1 MDAMHRWIALWCLAA
16 LLALGCASSSKPASA
31 PPAPT
36 VAPLT
41 LPDTGWSEV
50 KRALH
55 ALRRLAY
62 GPSPRD
68 WEQVRRLG
76 VAQWVALQLH
86 PERLPDEALA
96 TRLEPLGTLSLSTED
111 LIARYPPLRQQARE
125 LGVPL
130 ETREDRRELTLML
143 GADALPRR
151 VGEDLM
157 AQKLIRAVESNHQL
171 QEVLVDFWFNHFNVS
186 AEKGPV
192 RWMLTSYERDA
203 IRPHVFGRFRDLLG
217 ATARHPAMLFYLD
230 NWTSVRDGFE
240 PGRRR
245 FGMAQ
250 AFRKNAR
257 GLNENYARELLELH
271 TLGVDGGYTQDDVR
285 EVARAFTGWS
295 LNRPRVAPAFVFRA
309 EAHDP
314 GEKTMLGQAF
324 PPGGGVKDGEHVLDM
339 LARHPSTARFL
350 STKLA
355 RKFVSDEPP
364 AALVDRLAQVFLAT
378 DGDLRAVYTALFTSP
393 EFWSDA
399 AWSSKTRTPL
409 ELVASSIRALGGTTN
424 GGRPLA
430 RTVERMGEPL
440 YRAPAPTGYP
450 EHAAPWVN
458 AGALVVRLNF
468 ALALASDRV
477 RGTDVEVMKLV
488 PTPAPTDTGVLVDAL
503 ALRLLYEP
511 LSDQTRATL
520 LAALEPGEDERM
532 SDGEVR
538 QVDVRRA
545 VGLLLGSPEFQK
557 Q

>member
-1 MDAMHRWIALWCLAA
+1 MDALHRQIAPWCLAA
-16 LLALGCASSSKPASA
+16 LLALGCASSSTPTA
-31 PPAPT
+31 PPTP
-36 VAPLT
+36 PLPELA
-41 LPDTGWSEV
+41 LPDPGWSQE

-55 ALRRLAY
+55 ALRRLSY

-76 VAQWVALQLH
+76 VARWVALQLH
-86 PERLPDEALA
+86 PERTRDTALA
-96 TRLEPLGTLSLSTED
+96 SRLEPLDTLSLSTEE
-111 LIARYPPLRQQARE
+111 LMARYPPLRQQARE

-130 ETREDRRELTLML
+130 ETREDRRELREML

-151 VGEDLM
+151 VGTDLM
-157 AQKLIRAVESNHQL
+157 AQKLIRAVESEHQL

-192 RWMLTSYERDA
+192 RWMVTSYERDA

-240 PGRRR
+240 PRRR
-245 FGMAQ
+245 SGQAA
-250 AFRKNAR
+250 AFRRNAR

-271 TLGVDGGYTQDDVR
+271 TLGVDGGYTQQDVR

-295 LNRPRVAPAFVFRA
+295 LDRPRVAPAFVFRA
-309 EAHDP
+309 DAHDP
-314 GEKTMLGQAF
+314 DGKTVLGQAL
-324 PPGGGVKDGEHVLDM
+324 PLGGGVKDGERVLKL

-350 STKLA
+350 ATKLA

-364 AALVDRLAQVFLAT
+364 AALVDRLAQVFLST

-393 EFWSDA
+393 EFWSDE
-399 AWSSKTRTPL
+399 AWGAKTKTPL

-424 GGRPLA
+424 GGPPLA
-430 RTVERMGEPL
+430 RAVERMGEPL
-440 YRAPAPTGYP
+440 YRAPAPTGFP

-477 RGTDVEVMKLV
+477 RGTDVDVMTLG
-488 PTPAPTDTGVLVDAL
+488 PHPASPDASALVDAL

-511 LSDQTRATL
+511 LSAQTRATL
-520 LAALEPGEDERM
+520 LAALAPGEDERVD
-532 SDGEVR
+532 DGELR
-538 QVDVRRA
+538 PVDVRRA

>member
-1 MDAMHRWIALWCLAA
+1 MDALTRRTAPWCVAA
-16 LLALGCASSSKPASA
+16 LIAIGCASASKPTS
-31 PPAPT
+31 APT
-36 VAPLT
+36 VPAVSPLA
-41 LPDTGWSEV
+41 LPDTGWSEE
-50 KRALH
+50 KRAIH
-55 ALRRLAY
+55 ALRRLAH

-68 WEQVRRLG
+68 WEEVRRLG
-76 VAQWVALQLH
+76 VSQWIALQLH
-86 PERLPDEALA
+86 PEHVPDDALSSHLA
-96 TRLEPLGTLSLSTED
+96 PLTTLGSSTEE
-111 LIARYPPLRQQARE
+111 LIARYPPLREQARE

-130 ETREDRRELTLML
+130 ETREDRRELRQML
-143 GADALPRR
+143 GADALPGR
-151 VGEDLM
+151 VGADLM
-157 AQKLIRAVESNHQL
+157 AQKLIRAVESRHQF

-192 RWMLTSYERDA
+192 RWMVTSYERDA
-203 IRPHVFGRFRDLLG
+203 LRPHVFGRFRELLG

-240 PGRRR
+240 PPRRR
-245 FGMAQ
+245 FGMPP

-271 TLGVDGGYTQDDVR
+271 TLGVDSGYTQEDVR

-295 LNRPRVAPAFVFRA
+295 LNRPRVAPTYVFRA
-309 EAHDP
+309 DAHDP
-314 GEKTMLGQAF
+314 DEKRVLGQAL
-324 PPGGGVKDGEHVLDM
+324 PPGGGEKDGERVLDM
-339 LARHPSTARFL
+339 LARHPATARFI

-364 AALVDRLAQVFLAT
+364 AVLVDRLAQVFLAT

-399 AWSSKTRTPL
+399 AWGTKTKTPL

-424 GGRPLA
+424 GGPQLTRA
-430 RTVERMGEPL
+430 VARMGEPL

-458 AGALVVRLNF
+458 AGSLVARLNF
-468 ALALASDRV
+468 ALTLASDRV
-477 RGTDVEVMKLV
+477 RGTEVDVMALV
-488 PTPAPTDTGVLVDAL
+488 PQPPPADAGALVDAL

-511 LSDQTRATL
+511 LSTQTRATM
-520 LAALEPGEDERM
+520 LAALEPGEDSRVD
-532 SDGEVR
+532 DGEVR
-538 QVDVRRA
+538 PVDVRRA

>member
-1 MDAMHRWIALWCLAA
+1 
-16 LLALGCASSSKPASA
+16 
-31 PPAPT
+31 
-36 VAPLT
+36 V
-41 LPDTGWSEV
+41 LPDTGWSEE

-55 ALRRLAY
+55 ALRRLSY

-68 WEQVRRLG
+68 WDEVRRLG
-76 VAQWVALQLH
+76 VARWVALQLY
-86 PERLPDEALA
+86 PEHVPDDALA
-96 TRLEPLGTLSLSTED
+96 ARLEPLTTLSLSTEE

-130 ETREDRRELTLML
+130 ETREDRRELAAML

-151 VGEDLM
+151 VATDLM
-157 AQKLIRAVESNHQL
+157 AQKLIRAVEGRHQL

-192 RWMLTSYERDA
+192 RWMITSYERDA
-203 IRPHVFGRFRDLLG
+203 LRPHLFGRFRDLLG

-230 NWTSVRDGFE
+230 NWTSVREGFE
-240 PGRRR
+240 PRRR
-245 FGMAQ
+245 LGLAP

-271 TLGVDGGYTQDDVR
+271 TLGVEGGYTQQDVR

-309 EAHDP
+309 DAHDP
-314 GEKTMLGQAF
+314 GEKTVLGQAL
-324 PPGGGVKDGEHVLDM
+324 PPDGGVRDGERVLDM
-339 LARHPSTARFL
+339 LARHPSTARFIA
-350 STKLA
+350 TKLA
-355 RKFVSDEPP
+355 RKFVSNEPP
-364 AALVDRLAQVFLAT
+364 AALVDRLAQVFLST

-399 AWSSKTRTPL
+399 AWSAKTRTPL
-409 ELVASSIRALGGTTN
+409 ELVASSIRALGGTTD
-424 GGRPLA
+424 GGPPLA
-430 RTVERMGEPL
+430 RAVERMGEPL

-458 AGALVVRLNF
+458 AGALVGRLNF

-477 RGTDVEVMKLV
+477 RGTDVDVMALV
-488 PTPAPTDTGVLVDAL
+488 PRPTPSDTGALVDAL

-511 LSDQTRATL
+511 LSPQTRATL
-520 LAALEPGEDERM
+520 LSALEPGEDERM

-538 QVDVRRA
+538 PLDVRRA

>member
-1 MDAMHRWIALWCLAA
+1 MDAPHRQIAPWCLAA
-16 LLALGCASSSKPASA
+16 LLALGCASSSGPTA
-31 PPAPT
+31 PPTPALPEL
-36 VAPLT
+36 A
-41 LPDTGWSEV
+41 LPDPGWSEE

-55 ALRRLAY
+55 ALRRLSY

-76 VAQWVALQLH
+76 VARWVALQLH
-86 PERLPDEALA
+86 PERTPDTALA
-96 TRLEPLGTLSLSTED
+96 SSLEPLDTLSLSTEE
-111 LIARYPPLRQQARE
+111 LMARYPPLRQQARE

-130 ETREDRRELTLML
+130 ETREDRRELREML

-151 VGEDLM
+151 VSTDLM
-157 AQKLIRAVESNHQL
+157 AQKLIRAVESQHQL

-192 RWMLTSYERDA
+192 RWMITSYERDA

-240 PGRRR
+240 PRRR
-245 FGMAQ
+245 SGQAP

-271 TLGVDGGYTQDDVR
+271 TLGVDGGYTQQDVR

-295 LNRPRVAPAFVFRA
+295 LDRPRVAPAFVFRDD
-309 EAHDP
+309 AHDP
-314 GEKTMLGQAF
+314 DGKTVLGQAL
-324 PPGGGVKDGEHVLDM
+324 PLGGGVKDGERVLDL

-350 STKLA
+350 ATKLA

-364 AALVDRLAQVFLAT
+364 AALVDRLAQVFLST

-393 EFWSDA
+393 EFWSGE
-399 AWSSKTRTPL
+399 AWGAKTKTPL

-424 GGRPLA
+424 GGPPLA
-430 RTVERMGEPL
+430 HAVERMGEPL
-440 YRAPAPTGYP
+440 YRAPAPTGFP

-477 RGTDVEVMKLV
+477 RGTDVDVMTLG
-488 PTPAPTDTGVLVDAL
+488 PTPASQDAGALVDAL

-511 LSDQTRATL
+511 LSAQTRATL
-520 LAALEPGEDERM
+520 LAALAPGEDERVD
-532 SDGEVR
+532 DGELR
-538 QVDVRRA
+538 PVDVRRA

>member
-1 MDAMHRWIALWCLAA
+1 MSPLA
-16 LLALGCASSSKPASA
+16 
-31 PPAPT
+31 
-36 VAPLT
+36 
-41 LPDTGWSEV
+41 LPDTGWSEE

-55 ALRRLAY
+55 ALRRLTY
-62 GPSPRD
+62 GPSPQD
-68 WEQVRRLG
+68 WQEVRRLG
-76 VAQWVALQLH
+76 VAQWIAFQLY
-86 PERLPDEALA
+86 PENLPEGTMPSRLEALP
-96 TRLEPLGTLSLSTED
+96 TLGLSTEE

-125 LGVPL
+125 LGFPL
-130 ETREDRRELTLML
+130 ETREDRRELAMML
-143 GADALPRR
+143 GPDALPRR
-151 VGEDLM
+151 VSGDLM
-157 AQKLIRAVESNHQL
+157 AQKLIRAAESPHQL

-192 RWMLTSYERDA
+192 RWMVTSYERDA
-203 IRPHVFGRFRDLLG
+203 IRPHIFGRFRDLLE

-240 PGRRR
+240 PPRRR
-245 FGMAQ
+245 FGMAP

-271 TLGVDGGYTQDDVR
+271 TLGVDGGYSQEDVR
-285 EVARAFTGWS
+285 EVARLFTGWS
-295 LNRPRVAPAFVFRA
+295 LTRPRVAPAFVFRA
-309 EAHDP
+309 DAHDS
-314 GEKTMLGQAF
+314 GEKTVLGHAF
-324 PPGGGVKDGEHVLDM
+324 PAGGGEQEGERVLDM
-339 LARHPSTARFL
+339 LARHPSTARFI

-364 AALVDRLAQVFLAT
+364 AALVDRLAKVFLDT
-378 DGDLRAVYTALFTSP
+378 DGDLRAVYTALFTAP
-393 EFWSDA
+393 EFWSDT
-399 AWSSKTRTPL
+399 AWSTKTKTPL

-424 GGRPLA
+424 GGPPLA
-430 RTVERMGEPL
+430 RAVERMGEPL
-440 YRAPAPTGYP
+440 YRAPAPTGFP

-468 ALALASDRV
+468 ALALAADRV
-477 RGTDVEVMKLV
+477 RGTDVDVMALV
-488 PTPAPTDTGVLVDAL
+488 PHPAPADAGALVDAL

-511 LSDQTRATL
+511 LSPQTRTTL

-538 QVDVRRA
+538 PVDVRRA

>member
-1 MDAMHRWIALWCLAA
+1 
-16 LLALGCASSSKPASA
+16 
-31 PPAPT
+31 
-36 VAPLT
+36 VAPLA
-41 LPDTGWSEV
+41 LPDTGWSEE

-68 WEQVRRLG
+68 WDEVRRLG

-86 PERLPDEALA
+86 PEQVPDEALA
-96 TRLEPLGTLSLSTED
+96 ARLEPLPTLHLSTEE

-130 ETREDRRELTLML
+130 ETREDRRELTMML

-151 VGEDLM
+151 VATDLM
-157 AQKLIRAVESNHQL
+157 AQKLIRAVDSRHQF

-192 RWMLTSYERDA
+192 RWMVTSYERDA
-203 IRPHVFGRFRDLLG
+203 LRPHVFGRFRELLG

-240 PGRRR
+240 PRRR
-245 FGMAQ
+245 SGMAP

-271 TLGVDGGYTQDDVR
+271 TLGVDGGYTQEDVR

-295 LNRPRVAPAFVFRA
+295 LNRPRVAPAFVFRDD
-309 EAHDP
+309 AHDP
-314 GEKTMLGQAF
+314 GEKTVLGQAL
-324 PPGGGVKDGEHVLDM
+324 PAGGGVKDGERVLDM

-350 STKLA
+350 ATKLA

-378 DGDLRAVYTALFTSP
+378 DGDLRAVYTALFTSAD
-393 EFWSDA
+393 FWSDA
-399 AWSSKTRTPL
+399 AWSTKTKTPL
-409 ELVASSIRALGGTTN
+409 ELVASSLRALGGTTD
-424 GGRPLA
+424 GGLPLA
-430 RTVERMGEPL
+430 RAVERMGEPL

-458 AGALVVRLNF
+458 AGALVGRLNF
-468 ALALASDRV
+468 ALALASNRV
-477 RGTDVEVMKLV
+477 RGTEVDVMSLV
-488 PTPAPTDTGVLVDAL
+488 PQPAPPDTAALVDAL

-511 LSDQTRATL
+511 LSPQTRATL

-532 SDGEVR
+532 ADGEVR
-538 QVDVRRA
+538 PVDVRRA

>member
-1 MDAMHRWIALWCLAA
+1 MDALHRRIASWCLAA
-16 LLALGCASSSKPASA
+16 LLALGCASSSRPPSA
-31 PPAPT
+31 PAAPAVPT
-36 VAPLT
+36 LT
-41 LPDTGWSEV
+41 LPDTGWTED

-55 ALRRLAY
+55 ALRRLGY

-68 WEQVRRLG
+68 WEQVRRQG
-76 VAQWVALQLH
+76 TAQWVALQLY

-96 TRLEPLGTLSLSTED
+96 ARLAPLDTLSLSTEE

-130 ETREDRRELTLML
+130 ETREDRRELTQML
-143 GADALPRR
+143 GAEALPRR
-151 VGEDLM
+151 VADDLM
-157 AQKLIRAVESNHQL
+157 AQKLIRAVESHHQL

-186 AEKGPV
+186 SEKGPV

-240 PGRRR
+240 QRRR
-245 FGMAQ
+245 FGTSA

-271 TLGVDGGYTQDDVR
+271 TLGVDGGYTQEDVR

-314 GEKTMLGQAF
+314 DAKTVLGQAL
-324 PPGGGVKDGEHVLDM
+324 PPGGGMKDGEQVLDL

-350 STKLA
+350 ATKLA

-364 AALVDRLAQVFLAT
+364 AGLVDRLAQVFLAT
-378 DGDLRAVYTALFTSP
+378 DGDLRAVYTALFTAP

-399 AWSSKTRTPL
+399 AWSTKTKTPL
-409 ELVASSIRALGGTTN
+409 ELVASSIRALGGTTD

-430 RTVERMGEPL
+430 RAVERMGEPL
-440 YRAPAPTGYP
+440 YRAPAPTGHP
-450 EHAAPWVN
+450 EHSAPWVN

-468 ALALASDRV
+468 ALSLASDRV
-477 RGTDVEVMKLV
+477 RGTEVDVMRLV
-488 PTPAPTDTGVLVDAL
+488 PNPAPANAGALVDAL
-503 ALRLLYEP
+503 ALHLLYEP
-511 LSDQTRATL
+511 LSPQTRATL
-520 LAALEPGEDERM
+520 LAALEPGEDEHV

-538 QVDVRRA
+538 PVDVRRA
-545 VGLLLGSPEFQK
+545 IGLLLGSPEFQK

>member
-1 MDAMHRWIALWCLAA
+1 MDAMHHRIASWCLAA
-16 LLALGCASSSKPASA
+16 LLALGCASSSRPTSA
-31 PPAPT
+31 LPAPAVPT
-36 VAPLT
+36 LT
-41 LPDTGWSEV
+41 LPDTGWTED

-68 WEQVRRLG
+68 WEVVRRIG
-76 VAQWVALQLH
+76 VAQWVALQLY

-96 TRLEPLGTLSLSTED
+96 ARLEPLDTLSLSTED
-111 LIARYPPLRQQARE
+111 LMARYPPLRQQARE

-130 ETREDRRELTLML
+130 ETREDRRELTMML
-143 GADALPRR
+143 GADVLPRR

-157 AQKLIRAVESNHQL
+157 AQKLIRATESNHQL

-192 RWMLTSYERDA
+192 RWMITSYERDA

-240 PGRRR
+240 PRRR
-245 FGMAQ
+245 FGMAP

-271 TLGVDGGYTQDDVR
+271 TLGVDGGYTQEDVR

-295 LNRPRVAPAFVFRA
+295 LNRPRIAPAFVFRA
-309 EAHDP
+309 DAHDT
-314 GEKTMLGQAF
+314 GEKTVLGQAL
-324 PPGGGVKDGEHVLDM
+324 PPGGGEQDGERVLDL

-364 AALVDRLAQVFLAT
+364 AALVDKLAQVFLAT
-378 DGDLRAVYTALFTSP
+378 DGDLRAVYTTLFTSP
-393 EFWSDA
+393 ELWSDA
-399 AWSSKTRTPL
+399 AWGVKTKTPL

-430 RTVERMGEPL
+430 RAVERMGEPL

-458 AGALVVRLNF
+458 AGTLVVRLNF

-477 RGTDVEVMKLV
+477 RGTDVDVMALV
-488 PTPAPTDTGVLVDAL
+488 PNPAPTEAGALVDAL
-503 ALRLLYEP
+503 ALHLLYEP
-511 LSDQTRATL
+511 LSAQTRATL
-520 LAALEPGEDERM
+520 LAALEPKEDERV

-538 QVDVRRA
+538 PVDVRRA

>member
-1 MDAMHRWIALWCLAA
+1 MPS
-16 LLALGCASSSKPASA
+16 LAL
-31 PPAPT
+31 
-36 VAPLT
+36 
-41 LPDTGWSEV
+41 PDSGWSEE

-62 GPSPRD
+62 GPSPQD
-68 WEQVRRLG
+68 WQEVRRLG
-76 VAQWVALQLH
+76 VARWMALQLY
-86 PERLPDEALA
+86 PEHLPDEAMAARLA
-96 TRLEPLGTLSLSTED
+96 PLPTLRLSTEE

-125 LGVPL
+125 LGFPL
-130 ETREDRRELTLML
+130 ETREDRRDLTMML
-143 GADALPRR
+143 GPDALPRR
-151 VGEDLM
+151 VAGDLM
-157 AQKLIRAVESNHQL
+157 AQKLIRAVESQHQL

-192 RWMLTSYERDA
+192 RWMVTSYERDA
-203 IRPHVFGRFRDLLG
+203 IRPHVFGRFRDLLR

-240 PGRRR
+240 PPRRR
-245 FGMAQ
+245 SGMPP

-271 TLGVDGGYTQDDVR
+271 TLGVDGGYTQQDVR
-285 EVARAFTGWS
+285 EVARIFTGWS
-295 LNRPRVAPAFVFRA
+295 LNRPRVAPSFVFRA
-309 EAHDP
+309 SAHDA
-314 GEKTMLGQAF
+314 GEKTVLGHTF
-324 PPGGGVKDGEHVLDM
+324 PAGGGEQDGERVLDM
-339 LARHPSTARFL
+339 LSRHPATARFL
-350 STKLA
+350 ATKLA

-364 AALVDRLAQVFLAT
+364 AALVDRLAQVFLDT
-378 DGDLRAVYTALFTSP
+378 DGDLRALYTALFTSP

-399 AWSSKTRTPL
+399 AWSAKTRTPL
-409 ELVASSIRALGGTTN
+409 ELVASSIRALGGTTT
-424 GGRPLA
+424 GDFPLA
-430 RTVERMGEPL
+430 RAVERMGEPL

-477 RGTDVEVMKLV
+477 RGTDVNVMALV
-488 PTPAPTDTGVLVDAL
+488 PQPPPADTGALVDAL

-511 LSDQTRATL
+511 LSPQTRATL

-532 SDGEVR
+532 PDGEVR
-538 QVDVRRA
+538 PVDVRRA